1 MTVSSAT
8 HEHEGRGLPRQFRHT
23 PRKVCNLQPGLTG
36 IQIPSTTNGPEMTS
50 TNRAAISTRVSQ
62 CLAATA
68 LMAGLAIGSAT
79 VGSAEPNSGEWD
91 IGTYDECVKK
101 GLSKRYCCHKSGG
114 VYTESW
120 QDPPNTC
127 VAPAP

>member
-1 MTVSSAT
+1 
-8 HEHEGRGLPRQFRHT
+8 
-23 PRKVCNLQPGLTG
+23 
-36 IQIPSTTNGPEMTS
+36 MTS

-91 IGTYDECVKK
+91 IGTYDACVKK
-101 GLSKRYCCHKSGG
+101 GLSKRYCCNKSGG

-127 VAPAP
+127 VAPAPLESEPGQTMAPPVLENPPGQTVTPPAITVPRGPSSGTLG